1 MIIYLYML
9 YSFQNEGFVF
19 LCRVTP
25 LIFSNTR
32 EAGNTE
38 NARRRLPNKTQKAET

>member
-1 MIIYLYML
+1 ML

-19 LCRVTP
+19 VFRVTF

-38 NARRRLPNKTQKAET
+38 NARRRLPNETQKVET